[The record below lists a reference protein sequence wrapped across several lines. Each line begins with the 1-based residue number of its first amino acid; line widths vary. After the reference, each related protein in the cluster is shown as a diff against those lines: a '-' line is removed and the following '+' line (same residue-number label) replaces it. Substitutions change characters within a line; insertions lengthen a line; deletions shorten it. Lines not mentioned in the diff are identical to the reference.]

1 MSFNRIRTLWVLWL
15 GMSLILSGC
24 SSSNQ
29 DLEAEAESIAITVWT
44 EQFELFME
52 YPQLQVGV
60 PARFAAHLTN
70 LETFEPVVKG
80 PVVFEFVGD
89 RKVVKRVTVEEPIR
103 PGIFVPEVTFETPGE
118 MTLTVHLQ
126 EPPLGGEIE
135 VNSIMVY
142 PQDSEVPPVEEPDF
156 QGDPITYLKEQQWKL
171 SFRTDLAAEHLLVDS
186 ISASGR
192 ILSKPNR
199 DALILPPVSGRFLPP
214 ANDMPILGQNVDRGQ
229 LLGWIEHPLPASEQ
243 AAMGSAQVQTGLS
256 LAQLE
261 ERIAQAEAGFAQAQ
275 SQLELARQENERVS
289 RLHALQV
296 VPERRVELAKN
307 ELVIR
312 EAALEAARRSVESLS
327 AVKDLVNE
335 QRVAVEQPEHR
346 IVLRSPIS
354 GTVVEVNA
362 TSGAHVESDQ
372 TLFRIIDLS
381 RIWIRADIYETVLP
395 RVRATTGASMEV
407 PGLLPLEITE
417 QSGRLLTIGEV
428 IDPQTRTIPVI
439 WELAN
444 PERLLKVGM
453 LVRVHIRTGE
463 QVKTLAVPGSA
474 IFQED
479 NKLVV
484 YVHTAGETFDRR
496 IVQTGI
502 EDRGL
507 VQILSGLSRGE
518 RVVVEGGYE
527 VALAA
532 RSSGLPAEGHVH

>member
-1 MSFNRIRTLWVLWL
+1 
-15 GMSLILSGC
+15 
-24 SSSNQ
+24 
-29 DLEAEAESIAITVWT
+29 
-44 EQFELFME
+44 
-52 YPQLQVGV
+52 
-60 PARFAAHLTN
+60 
-70 LETFEPVVKG
+70 
-80 PVVFEFVGD
+80 
-89 RKVVKRVTVEEPIR
+89 
-103 PGIFVPEVTFETPGE
+103 
-118 MTLTVHLQ
+118 
-126 EPPLGGEIE
+126 
-135 VNSIMVY
+135 
-142 PQDSEVPPVEEPDF
+142 
-156 QGDPITYLKEQQWKL
+156 
-171 SFRTDLAAEHLLVDS
+171 
-186 ISASGR
+186 
-192 ILSKPNR
+192 
-199 DALILPPVSGRFLPP
+199 LILPPVAGRFLPP
-214 ANDMPILGQNVDRGQ
+214 VNGLPILGQNVDSGQ

-335 QRVAVEQPEHR
+335 KRVAVEQPEHR

-407 PGLLPLEITE
+407 PGLLPLEITG
-417 QSGRLLTIGEV
+417 QSGRLVTIGEV
-428 IDPQTRTIPVI
+428 VDPQTRTIPVI

-444 PERLLKVGM
+444 PERLLKIGM

-484 YVHTAGETFDRR
+484 YVHAAGETFDRR
-496 IVQTGI
+496 IVQTGVK
-502 EDRGL
+502 DRGL
-507 VQILSGLSRGE
+507 VQILSGLSLGE

-532 RSSGLPAEGHVH
+532 RTSGLPAEGHVH